1 MLGWNAVL
9 GSLDYFN
16 NIYPNYNVYLYFPIP
31 CFIAYTVTGLMFNW
45 LTLKVDYRTLV
56 ICGIVVTNF
65 SLFLLLIISSTCKDK
80 EDLGF
85 WLSMVG
91 TFIVGF
97 FSNLAQL
104 SFFGMINYYGSKT
117 VSRFTIGTAASGL
130 ALIILRAIITIGFG
144 GNDPG
149 NIIPIIIYFSI
160 SCVYNFFDLF
170 LNIQMF
176 AT

>member
-1 MLGWNAVL
+1 
-9 GSLDYFN
+9 
-16 NIYPNYNVYLYFPIP
+16 
-31 CFIAYTVTGLMFNW
+31 
-45 LTLKVDYRTLV
+45 
-56 ICGIVVTNF
+56 
-65 SLFLLLIISSTCKDK
+65 
-80 EDLGF
+80 
-85 WLSMVG
+85 MVG

-104 SFFGMINYYGSKT
+104 SFFAMINYFGSKT

-160 SCVYNFFDLF
+160 SCLYNFLDLF

-176 AT
+176 KT